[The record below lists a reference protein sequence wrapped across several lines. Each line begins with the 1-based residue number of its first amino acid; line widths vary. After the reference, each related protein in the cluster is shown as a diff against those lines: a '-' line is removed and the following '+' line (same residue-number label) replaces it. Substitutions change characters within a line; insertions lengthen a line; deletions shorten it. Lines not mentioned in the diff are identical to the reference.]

1 MMESAQQL
9 EKIDSGYYLISHQ
22 WFRVVYTILCN
33 LQNTNSQIYK
43 DISWQPYHWLST
55 KKEKKMKTFLQAFTT
70 NFSWIS
76 LSFVIY
82 ITSTDHAQID
92 KKEFQFLTRNVASE
106 INY

>member
-9 EKIDSGYYLISHQ
+9 KKIDSGYYLISHQ

-55 KKEKKMKTFLQAFTT
+55 KKEEKNENIFA
-70 NFSWIS
+70 S
-76 LSFVIY
+76 IY
-82 ITSTDHAQID
+82 Y
-92 KKEFQFLTRNVASE
+92 EL
-106 INY
+106 